1 MILSKK
7 WFSNF
12 RGLTIVELLIAGS
25 LIAAVGA
32 IMVMIFVQNS
42 GVLLK
47 QQAKVSQGLN
57 ANDAHAEI
65 TEVIRQ
71 ASAVATS
78 YSSYT
83 SNGTTLVLKLA
94 SYNGQGTLINDTYD
108 YAVFKRDAT
117 NSAILRKQ
125 IFPNASSSRSAESE
139 VLAKDVSN
147 LTFIYYDN
155 NKSVVTPANATII
168 DFTINLTTAAG
179 KDQATASSSGQVH
192 LRNN

>member
-47 QQAKVSQGLN
+47 QQAVVTQGLN
-57 ANDAHAEI
+57 ANDAHAQI
-65 TEVIRQ
+65 TEDIRQ
-71 ASAVATS
+71 ASAIAAS

-83 SNGTTLVLKLA
+83 SGANTIVLKLA
-94 SYNGQGTLINDTYD
+94 SYNSQGDVINDTYD
-108 YAVFKRDAT
+108 HIVITRDAT
-117 NSAILRKQ
+117 NSAILRQ
-125 IFPNASSSRSAESE
+125 LVLPNALSNRPSE
-139 VLAKDVSN
+139 NQVLAKDVSN
-147 LTFIYYDN
+147 LKFIYYL
-155 NKSVVTPANATII
+155 
-168 DFTINLTTAAG
+168 FNLL
-179 KDQATASSSGQVH
+179 QYIF
-192 LRNN
+192 